1 MIGLESVDAALAIRV
16 TSVVLAAH
24 VLLSSAEHIVTRD
37 RFDDGNILS
46 WNVSKL
52 RIRNIKL
59 GAAVE
64 PLLRPPR
71 FRWLLG
77 LQFLAGVTLAAS
89 ALFWRVSPVVLLVI
103 VLADV
108 GIAFRHQGGLSGDY
122 HMSLVVAV
130 GLFVATLFPAGST
143 LQFVGLLFIAV
154 QSILSYFIAGV
165 SKLVSEQWR
174 SGEAPVGV
182 LSTDSW
188 GYVPLYEF
196 LSGRPAAAKTV
207 SWSVIVFECLFPVV
221 LVAQFP
227 VALGFVGGG
236 VLFHGANAA
245 FMRLNGFFL
254 AFGASY
260 PAVLYL
266 NGVVREAFLS
276 GWGLTVL
283 P

>member
-1 MIGLESVDAALAIRV
+1 MIGLESIDAALAIRV
-16 TSVVLAAH
+16 ASVVLAAH
-24 VLLSSAEHIVTRD
+24 VMLISAEHLVTRD
-37 RFDDGNILS
+37 RFDDGNVLS
-46 WNVSKL
+46 WKVSKL
-52 RIRNIKL
+52 HVRGSKL
-59 GAAVE
+59 TAAME

-77 LQFLAGVTLAAS
+77 LQFIAGATLAAS
-89 ALFWRVSPVVLLVI
+89 AIFWQASAVALFVI
-103 VLADV
+103 VLVDV
-108 GIAFRHQGGLSGDY
+108 GIAIRHQWGLSGDY

-130 GLFVATLFPAGST
+130 GLFVATLFPAGSR

-165 SKLVSEQWR
+165 SKLVSEQWL

-182 LSTDSW
+182 LSTDAW

-196 LSGRPAAAKTV
+196 LSARPRAAKAV
-207 SWSVIVFECLFPVV
+207 SWSVILFECLFPVV
-221 LVAQFP
+221 LVAQLP
-227 VALGFVGGG
+227 VALGVVGGG
-236 VLFHGANAA
+236 VLFHSANAA
-245 FMRLNGFFL
+245 VMRLNGFFL

-266 NGVVREAFLS
+266 NGVVREALLS
-276 GWGLTVL
+276 GWGFTVL